1 MLRVLGVRGE
11 ARSKVKAEFQGVTAW
26 LERMVCAGCRGGP
39 QDCGWAPPQVDIP
52 AAPRGKAK
60 PGWAVWCHCR
70 AETRGPGTSHL
81 RTSSLGPELSVSSG
95 SPLLL
100 PNRCCLPRASTG
112 RGPSSIPIY
121 PMMSPIPVHPDI
133 SSDVTSPSPPPW
145 CGSGAGED
153 TRRQPYPAPQRT
165 SRSQSPWHLGGVGR
179 PGAAAAQP
187 PQNAS
192 CQPHKPPLPLVPTAR
207 TVLRAARRARSA
219 ALEEPRC
226 PRTGARCAPR

>member
-1 MLRVLGVRGE
+1 M
-11 ARSKVKAEFQGVTAW
+11 
-26 LERMVCAGCRGGP
+26 
-39 QDCGWAPPQVDIP
+39 
-52 AAPRGKAK
+52 
-60 PGWAVWCHCR
+60 WCHCR
-70 AETRGPGTSHL
+70 AETPGPGISHL

-100 PNRCCLPRASTG
+100 PNRCCLPRASIG